1 MLCVVSGV
9 SFGLAALFAKEAFA
23 AGMPV
28 TTLLAARFALAALAF
43 WLIVTWRRPARPSA
57 RTIGVCVGLGAAG
70 YALQSACYFGALTR
84 LNASVVA
91 QLLYV
96 YPALVLMIGLAR
108 RTERVSRTKFMA
120 LGCSAVGLVLLLN
133 AGGAGPMPT
142 TGVLLALG
150 AAVTYALYI
159 TAAGTLPKDL
169 DVYLL
174 SAIVC
179 TAAASSVTAFG
190 LTTGAL
196 RAPAQPTAW
205 LWLAGLAFVP
215 TVVAVS
221 TFLAGMRLVG
231 GSVAAILSCVEP
243 VVTAASA
250 WLVYGERLGSVQILG
265 ALAVLAA
272 VAVLQAD
279 GLASRAGRLWPTC
292 WRGSEAASPMT
303 AIGQPVEVGVQP
315 DS

>member
-1 MLCVVSGV
+1 
-9 SFGLAALFAKEAFA
+9 LAALFAKEAFA
-23 AGMPV
+23 DGMPV
-28 TTLLAARFALAALAF
+28 STLLAARFALAALAF
-43 WLIVTWRRPARPSA
+43 WLIVAWRRPVRPSA
-57 RTIGVCVGLGAAG
+57 RTVLRCVGLGAAG

-96 YPALVLMIGLAR
+96 YPALVLIIALVR
-108 RTERVSRTKFMA
+108 RQERASRTKFIA
-120 LGCSAVGLVLLLN
+120 LGCSGVGLLLLLN

-142 TGVLLALG
+142 AGVLLALG

-179 TAAASSVTAFG
+179 TAAAASISAFG

-196 RAPAQPTAW
+196 RPPSQAAGW

-243 VVTAASA
+243 VVTAGSA
-250 WLVYGERLGSVQILG
+250 WLVYGEKLGPAQLLG
-265 ALAVLAA
+265 AAAVLAA
-272 VAVLQAD
+272 VVVLQAD
-279 GLASRAGRLWPTC
+279 RFGPRAQRHSA
-292 WRGSEAASPMT
+292 RRVEVSPLMGM
-303 AIGQPVEVGVQP
+303 AHPVEVGVQTE
-315 DS
+315 S